1 MFIISRACDDV
12 QRSLELLD
20 QVLSEYDE
28 GEPRSLELRAAAAT
42 SATAPATPATPA
54 TDDDS
59 PLAGHTSEDDG
70 YMSMNGRRLVKFTL
84 IDRYKL
90 KIMVR

>member
-1 MFIISRACDDV
+1 MCLYFYSSGCDDV

-28 GEPRSLELRAAAAT
+28 GEPRSLEARAPAAAT
-42 SATAPATPATPA
+42 PATPATPA

-70 YMSMNGRRLVKFTL
+70 YMSMNGRRYASQF
-84 IDRYKL
+84 
-90 KIMVR
+90 